1 MCRWAR
7 SPSVAVA
14 CSCGAFICLGCDD
27 LLVGRN
33 STSLLKSFNAGAEGG
48 ARQLRDIAVI
58 SAVTQGAENTPL
70 GPWGGPWSRR
80 PRTSG
85 SSLPPNRLFFYS
97 KLLEKRMEQFVL
109 VTLVAVGGGVLLG
122 AALAYLFMR
131 SAAAAREAQL
141 HEELTGLQSFREEAL
156 SLRAQAARLEQ
167 VEAERLRLQE
177 EHAAARLEGQRL
189 SRSEEHTSE
198 LQSRG

>member
-70 GPWGGPWSRR
+70 GPLGAPWSRR
-80 PRTSG
+80 PA
-85 SSLPPNRLFFYS
+85 P
-97 KLLEKRMEQFVL
+97 V
-109 VTLVAVGGGVLLG
+109 VARYPRIGYFSTVN
-122 AALAYLFMR
+122 YWR
-131 SAAAAREAQL
+131 
-141 HEELTGLQSFREEAL
+141 
-156 SLRAQAARLEQ
+156 
-167 VEAERLRLQE
+167 
-177 EHAAARLEGQRL
+177 
-189 SRSEEHTSE
+189 
-198 LQSRG
+198 RGWNNL